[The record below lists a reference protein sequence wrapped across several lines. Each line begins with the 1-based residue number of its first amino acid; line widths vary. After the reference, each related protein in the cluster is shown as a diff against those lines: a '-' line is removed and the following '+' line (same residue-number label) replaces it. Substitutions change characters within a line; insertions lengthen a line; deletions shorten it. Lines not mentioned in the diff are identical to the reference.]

1 MRQSPLYKAALLL
14 LAVFCFS
21 CGNSSSQASNET
33 EKKQDSPADAPAV
46 VQRDTTYDR
55 FVPDTSMKF
64 ESMDQLREYKMKTD
78 QQFFD
83 YSKQKLKENPENANL
98 EYQLD
103 SVKWHIQDNLAYLIY
118 QQLWKSEKTDK
129 NIIMVSFSSAFSS
142 YVTIEDRMRLF
153 AAYPKSVQDG
163 PSGKAA
169 LKLMKG
175 SMDGSNI
182 GRDMNTLGKLT
193 MQDSSGRTLSFGKAI
208 NNDAEYT
215 LLIFT
220 ASWCSP
226 CRYEAAF
233 LNRELDK
240 MDTGKVKLIS
250 ISIENKRDKWLR
262 FIRKDANPWP
272 QYFHPGEIES
282 PLAKTIGFS
291 SIPQNLLLDRDKKV
305 IAQDVNIQ
313 VILKKWPQLYKG

>member
-1 MRQSPLYKAALLL
+1 MHQSPLSKAALLL
-14 LAVFCFS
+14 LSVLCFS
-21 CGNSSSQASNET
+21 CGNSSSQASNEA
-33 EKKQDSPADAPAV
+33 EKKQDSPAIAPV
-46 VQRDTTYDR
+46 IVQRDTTYDR

>member
-1 MRQSPLYKAALLL
+1 MHQFSFSKVAVLLRAA
-14 LAVFCFS
+14 VCFS
-21 CGNSSSQASNET
+21 CGNSSSQTSAGT
-33 EKKQDSPADAPAV
+33 EKKPDSLSGPPVA

-55 FVPDTSMKF
+55 FVPDTSTKF
-64 ESMDQLREYKMKTD
+64 ESLDQLREYKMKID
-78 QQFFD
+78 QQIFD
-83 YSKQKLKENPENANL
+83 YSKQKLKENPENVNL

-103 SVKWHIQDNLAYLIY
+103 SVKWHIQDNFAYLIY

-129 NIIMVSFSSAFSS
+129 NIILVSFSSAFSS

-169 LKLMKG
+169 LKLMKN
-175 SMDGSNI
+175 SMAYGNI
-182 GRDMNTLGKLT
+182 GRDMNTLGKLN

-272 QYFHPGEIES
+272 QYFHPGEMES
-282 PLAKTIGFS
+282 PLAKSIDFS
-291 SIPQNLLLDRDKKV
+291 SIPLNLLLDRDKKV
-305 IAQDVNIQ
+305 IAQDVNVK